1 MKQEREAF
9 SRRLADAMREAGLE
23 ARPVV
28 LAREFN
34 LSYRGVPITFQSAS
48 RWLRGKSIPQHD
60 KLQVLARR
68 FEVEPNVLLFGGQG
82 VAQGVAEPAP
92 RDFARMRPQDRA
104 AIDAFLLLP
113 PDRRKLVREL
123 IAVLAD

>member
-34 LSYRGVPITFQSAS
+34 LSYRGDPITFQSAS
-48 RWLRGKSIPQHD
+48 RWLRGKSIPGQD
-60 KLQVLARR
+60 KLQALARR
-68 FEVEPNVLLFGGQG
+68 LEIEPQVLRFGS
-82 VAQGVAEPAP
+82 AKATAVAEPAV
-92 RDFARMRPQDRA
+92 RRFSGLRPQDRE

-113 PDRRKLVREL
+113 AERRKLVREL
-123 IAVLAD
+123 IAALAT